1 MDTKKKEYSCKE
13 CEFKCTDKL
22 ALEKHVWKEH
32 PKDIYQKAW
41 TKIDFHSYSGNSFYA
56 DDPYY

>member
-22 ALEKHVWKEH
+22 AFEKHSWKEH
-32 PKDIYQKAW
+32 PKDVYQRAW
-41 TKIDFHSYSGNSFYA
+41 SKIDFVNYRIV
-56 DDPYY
+56 